1 MDVCGPDIIA
11 ENVLSSVT
19 SSQLSFVCLQPEVEQ
34 YPTDEEVDY
43 PAWVV
48 VENHLCRL
56 ARLFSARNP
65 GKMME
70 VAVPGG
76 LYLDEFQTNDL
87 LESPMWRR
95 VFSKLKEEATISLR
109 FVIRP
114 STTILSH
121 INLHGRSD
129 VEETLD

>member
-11 ENVLSSVT
+11 ENALSSVT

-43 PAWVV
+43 PAWAV

-87 LESPMWRR
+87 LESPMWKR

-109 FVIRP
+109 FVIRS